1 MKKICAILMILVL
14 VMLTAA
20 CSSKDIDDLVDR
32 FTGTT
37 DAPKDDSDDK
47 QNAVTAHTAE
57 VTPEATKAP
66 TATPT
71 STPTPVP
78 TEEVTATPEPEVT
91 EEPTPT
97 EEPVSIGT
105 TTEGVNEEFL
115 NTVFAAYKD
124 FLGDEVEKNEYEN
137 FETFR
142 FGLAFIDDDSI
153 PELIW
158 TDNMYHASGVWI
170 AFYNDGEVKVISN
183 YDGDRVGFGEY
194 GGFAYAKY
202 ENRILSYYMGM
213 GIQILTQYHLTDGL
227 ELMQDFYLEG
237 DVNEKSYF
245 KMDDEDVTEEKFYEV
260 YDGAFEGEEE
270 HPIIWATYDTMLAYY
285 PNLCQGKEI
294 EIFTDMYDQ
303 LLEPAYERY
312 SGYVDPKMVAMRGN
326 WGLIR
331 GEVYID
337 DPELRIWYDI
347 NEADQES
354 KNDMMYSNA
363 YIYDNAGFW
372 LSGYDSDG
380 QSIEE
385 LNLAS
390 YAMPM
395 TYFDGGIS
403 EGIDYGWCA
412 LCESQDGLDWDC
424 AMCLDDEDHLII
436 ALWRDTGKT
445 YDMDGYDYP
454 LQDWITLTYEREFN
468 EYDYNTV
475 TASVTRSAKDDK
487 DGKYAFIAQE
497 YLVVY
502 PTDTEL
508 IAEYNLPEDLDG
520 SDFEIVTLD
529 KDPYV
534 FYVDDSS
541 VIKEIDFEKM
551 AFTRVPAE
559 EYAVQEYY
567 YDYTIFF
574 DGVNDEGTNEGLTA
588 VAMIRDYLG

>member
-14 VMLTAA
+14 VMSTAA
-20 CSSKDIDDLVDR
+20 CSSKDIDDLVDK

-37 DAPKDDSDDK
+37 DAPKDNSDDK
-47 QNAVTAHTAE
+47 QDAVTTPTAE
-57 VTPEATKAP
+57 VTPEATQA
-66 TATPT
+66 PT

-97 EEPVSIGT
+97 EDPAIVDI
-105 TTEGVNEEFL
+105 TTEGADEELL
-115 NTVFAAYKD
+115 NNIFRAYTD
-124 FLGDEVEKNEYEN
+124 FLHGEVDKTDYEN
-137 FETFR
+137 FDAMR
-142 FGLAFIDDDSI
+142 VGLAFIDDDNI

-158 TDNMYHASGVWI
+158 ADNNYHACGVRV
-170 AFYNDGEVKVISN
+170 AYYVDGEVKEIGN
-183 YDGDRVGFGEY
+183 FGGQGGGFGEY

-213 GIQILTQYHLTDGL
+213 GIQLLTQYHVADDL
-227 ELMQDFYLEG
+227 ELIQDFNLEG
-237 DVNEKSYF
+237 DINDNTYFIINE
-245 KMDDEDVTEEKFYEV
+245 ENVTGEAFTEA
-260 YDGAFEGEEE
+260 YDLAFEGEEDY
-270 HPIIWATYDTMLAYY
+270 PIIWATYDTMLAYY

-303 LLEPAYERY
+303 LLDPEYERY
-312 SGYVDPKMVAMRGN
+312 TGYVDPKMEAMRGT
-326 WGLIR
+326 WGLIQ

-337 DPELRIWYDI
+337 EPEMTIWYDI
-347 NEADQES
+347 NGDQES
-354 KNDMMYSNA
+354 MSSFLYSNA

-385 LNLAS
+385 LNLTS

>member
-14 VMLTAA
+14 VLSTTA
-20 CSSKDIDDLVDR
+20 CSSKDIDDLVDK

-37 DAPKDDSDDK
+37 DAPKDNSDDK
-47 QNAVTAHTAE
+47 QDAVTTPTAE
-57 VTPEATKAP
+57 VTPEATQA
-66 TATPT
+66 PT

-97 EEPVSIGT
+97 EDPAIVDI
-105 TTEGVNEEFL
+105 TTEGADEELL
-115 NTVFAAYKD
+115 NNIFRAYTD
-124 FLGDEVEKNEYEN
+124 FLHDEVDKTDYEN
-137 FETFR
+137 FDAMR
-142 FGLAFIDDDSI
+142 VGLAFIDDDNI

-158 TDNMYHASGVWI
+158 ADNNYHACGVRV
-170 AFYNDGEVKVISN
+170 AYYVDGEVKEIGN
-183 YDGDRVGFGEY
+183 FGGQGGGFGEY

-213 GIQILTQYHLTDGL
+213 GIQLLTQYHVADDL
-227 ELMQDFYLEG
+227 ELIQDFNLEG
-237 DVNEKSYF
+237 DINDNTYFIINE
-245 KMDDEDVTEEKFYEV
+245 ENVTGEAFTEA
-260 YDGAFEGEEE
+260 YDLAFEGEED
-270 HPIIWATYDTMLAYY
+270 HPIIWATYDSMIFFY

-294 EIFTDMYDQ
+294 EIFTDMYNQ
-303 LLEPAYERY
+303 LLDPEYERY
-312 SGYVDPKMVAMRGN
+312 TGYVDPKMEAMRGT
-326 WGLIR
+326 WGLIQ

-337 DPELRIWYDI
+337 EPEMTIWYDI
-347 NEADQES
+347 NGDQES
-354 KNDMMYSNA
+354 MSSFLYSNA

-372 LSGYDSDG
+372 LSGYNSDG
-380 QSIEE
+380 ESIEE
-385 LNLAS
+385 LNLTS

-403 EGIDYGWCA
+403 EGVDYGWCVI
-412 LCESQDGLDWDC
+412 CEPQDGLEWNCD
-424 AMCLDDEDHLII
+424 MCLDDEDHLII
-436 ALWRDTGKT
+436 VLWRNTDKT
-445 YDMDGYDYP
+445 YDMDGYEYP
-454 LQDWITLTYEREFN
+454 VQDWITLYYEREFD